1 MLVTLW
7 DGCSGAFSGAR
18 KNGSSLQDM
27 SGAGWGREAGGGGAA
42 ACGGAAGLAGAL
54 KNWVKPPSAESE
66 IPGEEN
72 PLARDDPE
80 EGTDPTKVAEDGGAG
95 RGGSSVLRGGVWGGV
110 TPETKMRVNSP
121 GGWSLGAGCGVGDE
135 GALNTAVGASVAGWA
150 RGAGGGTGRGACE
163 LNIWVNSPW
172 PPP

>member
-7 DGCSGAFSGAR
+7 DGCSGDFSGAR
-18 KNGSSLQDM
+18 KNGSSLQDG
-27 SGAGWGREAGGGGAA
+27 SAAGSRREGGGGGGTVD
-42 ACGGAAGLAGAL
+42 CGGEAGLAGAL
-54 KNWVKPPSAESE
+54 KNWVKPPSAESD

-95 RGGSSVLRGGVWGGV
+95 RGGSSTGLRGGVWGGV

-121 GGWSLGAGCGVGDE
+121 GGWSG
-135 GALNTAVGASVAGWA
+135 
-150 RGAGGGTGRGACE
+150 GAGGGPG
-163 LNIWVNSPW
+163 
-172 PPP
+172 

>member
-7 DGCSGAFSGAR
+7 DGCSGVFSGAR
-18 KNGSSLQDM
+18 KNGSSLQEL
-27 SGAGWGREAGGGGAA
+27 SGAGWGREGGGGGAGA
-42 ACGGAAGLAGAL
+42 ADCGGGAGLAGAL

-72 PLARDDPE
+72 PLARDPE
-80 EGTDPTKVAEDGGAG
+80 EGTDPRKVADDMGAG
-95 RGGSSVLRGGVWGGV
+95 RGGSSTLRDGGVCGGV

-121 GGWSLGAGCGVGDE
+121 GGWSGAAGGGPGYE

-150 RGAGGGTGRGACE
+150 GGGAGRGACE
-163 LNIWVNSPW
+163 LNIWVNSL
-172 PPP
+172 